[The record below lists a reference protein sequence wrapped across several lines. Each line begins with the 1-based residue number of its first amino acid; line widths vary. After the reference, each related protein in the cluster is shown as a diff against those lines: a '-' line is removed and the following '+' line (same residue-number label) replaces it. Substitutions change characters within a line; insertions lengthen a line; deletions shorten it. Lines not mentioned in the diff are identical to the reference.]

1 MPLALE
7 SPFLLFPASA
17 KEGRGRIFWGF
28 LERSA
33 ERTASPQPRRANEAT
48 MSHVVFHT
56 RKKEGDESIC
66 VTFFDANQKAQT
78 WTNDHGGP
86 VRHLKVGYSYGGSAK
101 RHVELSRSVKLR
113 MRVHDLAWA
122 SPTRQPRRGGIGR
135 RYVSQGTHEHIWYP
149 HTRSYPAHTRPYRSR
164 ICARAHA
171 HWAKTPVQL
180 EKTYLAK

>member
-1 MPLALE
+1 MHLGHFLKFWHAAGCSSSARACHVCMCATSCSSVAHARARSCARGPWAAARVVAVEPLLE
-7 SPFLLFPASA
+7 EL
-17 KEGRGRIFWGF
+17 
-28 LERSA
+28 
-33 ERTASPQPRRANEAT
+33 
-48 MSHVVFHT
+48 
-56 RKKEGDESIC
+56 
-66 VTFFDANQKAQT
+66 
-78 WTNDHGGP
+78 
-86 VRHLKVGYSYGGSAK
+86 VGYSYGGSAK

-135 RYVSQGTHEHIWYP
+135 RYVSQGTHEHIWHP